1 MNLEFLVTRSIY
13 EDPDIS
19 QRTIAKKFAVSLG
32 KINSTIKEAENAGY
46 LKQDAK
52 KSAYSITEKGKSFI
66 KRHKVEGALIL
77 ACGMG
82 VRLAPLT
89 FDTPKSF
96 INIKGEK
103 MIERQI
109 EQLKAAGIDDITIM
123 VGYMKEKFDYLIDK
137 YNVKLKFNPEY
148 KDKNTLSTFYHAR
161 DILKN
166 KNMYV
171 CVSDVYIT
179 ENIFHQYECEPYY
192 IGSYDFDLKNEWRYV
207 YNSKNEIKNLE
218 IGGKNDY
225 YLVGPCFLTKE
236 FLTKFL
242 PMIEEYYN
250 KTSTDNY
257 YWEEVML
264 ENFKNLPT
272 IYLYKLDKGIIFEF
286 DSLKD
291 IKAFDKDNTEFGSEA
306 ITFVSKVFNI
316 KDNEIED
323 IECIKEGMTNHSYK
337 FAYNGVKYI
346 ARVPG
351 DGTDSYIDRK
361 NEYEIFEKL
370 KGLDITED
378 VVFFNKHNGYKI
390 SKYLEDSRVID
401 INDENDLKN
410 TMMLYR
416 KLHTSGVNVKG
427 DCDIIDMIDEYLKVI
442 KKKEVFIP
450 YEDFDEVMK
459 HEREIEKI
467 IIKEKRPKTICHGD
481 PNPNNVL
488 KTKNGYRLIDF
499 EYGGMADPLSDIA
512 LFGAYVKFDTEK
524 TYELYKM
531 YKDSNVKTFKA
542 DTEVIPRN
550 DDVAKRLIISYMAL
564 GGLYNALW
572 AMVRGALGGV
582 EFGTFGMDG
591 YRVFKNSYSKLQ

>member
-1 MNLEFLVTRSIY
+1 MNLKFLVTRSIY
-13 EDPDIS
+13 EDAEIS

-32 KINSTIKEAENAGY
+32 KINSIIKEAESDGY
-46 LKQDAK
+46 LKQDTK
-52 KSAYSITEKGKSFI
+52 KSSYSITEKGKSFI
-66 KRHKVEGALIL
+66 RRFKVDGAVIL

-89 FDTPKSF
+89 FDTPKCF

-123 VGYMKEKFDYLIDK
+123 VGFMKEKFDYLIDK
-137 YNVKLKFNPEY
+137 YNVKLKYNPEY
-148 KDKNTLSTFYHAR
+148 KDKNTLSTFYQAR
-161 DILKN
+161 EILRN
-166 KNMYV
+166 RNMYI
-171 CVSDVYIT
+171 CVSDVYMT
-179 ENIFHQYECEPYY
+179 ENIFHKYECETYY
-192 IGSYDFDLKNEWRYV
+192 IGSYALDLKNEWRYIT
-207 YNSKNEIKNLE
+207 NSKNEIKGVE
-218 IGGKNDY
+218 VGGKNDY
-225 YLVGPCFLTKE
+225 YLVGPCFLTKD
-236 FLTKFL
+236 FLDKLL
-242 PMIEEYYN
+242 PMIEDYYN

-257 YWEEVML
+257 YWEDVL
-264 ENFKNLPT
+264 VQNFKSLPA
-272 IYLYKLDKGIIFEF
+272 IYLHKLDQGIIYEF

-351 DGTDSYIDRK
+351 DGTEEYINRK
-361 NEYEIFEKL
+361 NECEIFDKL
-370 KGLDITED
+370 KGLDITEE
-378 VVFFNKHNGYKI
+378 VVFFNEHNGYKI
-390 SKYLEDSRVID
+390 SKYLEDSKVID
-401 INDENDLKN
+401 ISDENDLKN
-410 TMMLYR
+410 TMMLYQ
-416 KLHTSGVNVKG
+416 KLHSSGVKVSG
-427 DCDIIDMIDEYLKVI
+427 DCDIIDMINVYLEIV

-450 YEDFDEVMK
+450 YEDFEEVLK

-524 TYELYKM
+524 TYDLYKM
-531 YKDSNVKTFKA
+531 YKASNVKAK
-542 DTEVIPRN
+542 DSVIDIIPR
-550 DDVAKRLIISYMAL
+550 DDETAKRLIISYMAL
-564 GGLYNALW
+564 AGFYNALW
-572 AMVRGALGGV
+572 DMVRGALGGV
-582 EFGTFGMDG
+582 EYGTFGMDG

>member
-13 EDPDIS
+13 EDSEIS
-19 QRTIAKKFAVSLG
+19 QRSIAKKFAVSLG
-32 KINSTIKEAENAGY
+32 KINSIIKEAENNGY

-52 KSAYSITEKGKSFI
+52 KSSYSVTEKGKKFI
-66 KRHKVEGALIL
+66 EKHKVDGAIIL

-109 EQLKAAGIDDITIM
+109 EQLKAVGIDDITIM

-137 YNVKLKFNPEY
+137 YNVKLKYNPEY

-161 DILKN
+161 EILRN

-171 CVSDVYIT
+171 CVSDVYMA
-179 ENIFHQYECEPYY
+179 ENIFHGYECEPYY
-192 IGSYDFDLKNEWRYV
+192 IGSYTEDLKNEWRYV
-207 YNSKNEIKNLE
+207 YNSKNEIKTFE
-218 IGGKNDY
+218 VGGKNDY

-236 FLTKFL
+236 FLAELL
-242 PMIEEYYN
+242 PMIEDYYGR
-250 KTSTDNY
+250 TSTDNY

-264 ENFKNLPT
+264 KNFKILPT
-272 IYLYKLDKGIIFEF
+272 IYLHKLDKGIIFEF

-291 IKAFDKDNTEFGSEA
+291 IKEFDKDNTEFGSEA
-306 ITFVSKVFNI
+306 ITFVSKVFKI

-337 FAYNGVKYI
+337 FSYNGVRYI

-361 NEYEIFEKL
+361 NEYDIFEKL
-370 KGLDITED
+370 KDKDITEE
-378 VVFFNKHNGYKI
+378 VIFFNKHNGYKI
-390 SKYLEDSRVID
+390 SKYLEGSKNID
-401 INDENDLKN
+401 IKDEDDLKN
-410 TMMLYR
+410 TMELYKR
-416 KLHTSGVNVKG
+416 LHTSGVKVSG
-427 DCDIIDMIDEYLKVI
+427 SCDIIDMIDEYLGII

-450 YEDFDEVMK
+450 YEDFDEVLK

-467 IIKEKRPKTICHGD
+467 VIKEKRPKTICHGD

-488 KTKNGYRLIDF
+488 KTKDGYRLIDF

-524 TYELYKM
+524 TYDLYKM
-531 YKDSNVKTFKA
+531 YKAANVKSVSN
-542 DTEVIPRN
+542 DIDIIPR
-550 DDVAKRLIISYMAL
+550 DDKVAKRLMISYMAL
-564 GGLYNALW
+564 AGFYNALW

-582 EFGTFGMDG
+582 EYGTFGMDG
-591 YRVFKNSYSKLQ
+591 YRVFKNSFSKL